1 MELNQ
6 VKTQVEYTLQNYPET
21 RNNDKLLQVT
31 VLKNF
36 YGVKSIDD
44 ILKPKVPSLESIRRC
59 RQKLQSEGQYTSS
72 EAVKLARQQ
81 QEEAYRQFASAKE

>member
-6 VKTQVEYTLQNYPET
+6 VKTQVEYTLNNYPAT
-21 RNNDKLLQVT
+21 RNDDKLLQVT
-31 VLKNF
+31 ILKKF

-59 RQKLQSEGQYTSS
+59 RQKLQSEGKYRGSLGIR
-72 EAVKLARQQ
+72 EVRKHL
-81 QEEAYRQFASAKE
+81 EETYRQFAATKE

>member
-36 YGVKSIDD
+36 YGVKTIDD

-59 RQKLQSEGQYTSS
+59 RQKLQSEGQYISS
-72 EAVKLARQQ
+72 EAVRQVRLE
-81 QEEAYRQFASAKE
+81 QEETYRQFACSKE

>member
-1 MELNQ
+1 MELHQ

-31 VLKNF
+31 ILKNF
-36 YGVKSIDD
+36 YGVRTIDD

-59 RQKLQSEGQYTSS
+59 RQKLQSEGQYSS
-72 EAVKLARQQ
+72 SAVVREIRLQ
-81 QEEAYRQFASAKE
+81 QEETYRQFACSKE

>member
-6 VKTQVEYTLQNYPET
+6 VKTQVEYTLNNYPAT
-21 RNNDKLLQVT
+21 RNDDKLLQVT
-31 VLKNF
+31 ILKKF

-59 RQKLQSEGQYTSS
+59 RQKLQSEGKYKSS
-72 EAVKLARQQ
+72 INTKEARQMQ
-81 QEEAYRQFASAKE
+81 QETYRQFAASKE